1 MEILTISK
9 EMQVIAEVLFFA
21 KEKEDLPLNIRYREK
36 LKMYFWKTRWLTE
49 QPVEISISSNFSKL
63 NYKAVDFDSQ
73 VF

>member
-1 MEILTISK
+1 VEILTISK